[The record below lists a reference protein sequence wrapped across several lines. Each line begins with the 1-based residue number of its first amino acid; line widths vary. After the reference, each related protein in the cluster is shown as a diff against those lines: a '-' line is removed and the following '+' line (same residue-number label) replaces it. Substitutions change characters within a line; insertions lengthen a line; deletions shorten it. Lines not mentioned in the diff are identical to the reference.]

1 MSILSCNN
9 ITKSYIVDTILESL
23 SFNVEYGDVIGLIG
37 LNGSGKT
44 TLFNILAGETDKDSG
59 EIYIQKDIRV
69 GYLKQH
75 VKIDSHKS
83 LFNECLEEFDYLIQM
98 EKDIRDMENQI
109 AMLSEDGD
117 SVELNKLMDEYG
129 KISEEFV
136 ELNGFG
142 YESEIKGV
150 LKGLGFDDEDFD
162 KSVNIL
168 SGGQKSRLY
177 LAKLLLKKPELLLLD
192 EPTNHLDIDAIS
204 WLEKFL
210 KDYKGSALVISHDR
224 YFLDNIANRI
234 FYLENKKLY
243 IYNTNYSRF
252 MIQRKKDL
260 DLIRKQYEDQ
270 QKEIKRQEEII
281 TRFMNYGGSRYI
293 KQAQSRQKLLNKM
306 KLLEIQPDNK
316 KTKFNFQ
323 LNIQSGNDVLMV
335 ENISK
340 AFGDFTLLK
349 DISFNIY
356 KGERV
361 GLIGP
366 NGIGKTTLFKIIL
379 GELEKDDGLI
389 KIGHNVF
396 SAYFD
401 QEMDKLN
408 LENTIIDEIWDENPN
423 LTHYDIRTILS
434 QFLFVGDDIFK
445 EIKDLSGG
453 EKGRLALLKLMLSKA
468 NFLLMDEPTNHLDID
483 SKEVLEEALIDYE
496 GTVLVI
502 SHDRY
507 FLNKVTNKIIEL
519 TSEGIK
525 EYLGNYDYYL
535 EKKNEI
541 LYEDDEENE
550 KTKTQLK
557 IEKKKEKELLQIER
571 NKREKIKEIEAK
583 INGLEE
589 EINDIDSALCNPEIY
604 DNHEEI
610 INLSKNREE
619 LNIQLNELYD
629 KWIDLT
635 EGSVK

>member
-1 MSILSCNN
+1 
-9 ITKSYIVDTILESL
+9 
-23 SFNVEYGDVIGLIG
+23 
-37 LNGSGKT
+37 
-44 TLFNILAGETDKDSG
+44 
-59 EIYIQKDIRV
+59 
-69 GYLKQH
+69 
-75 VKIDSHKS
+75 
-83 LFNECLEEFDYLIQM
+83 M

-445 EIKDLSGG
+445 EIKDLAVVKRQISTF
-453 EKGRLALLKLMLSKA
+453 ETNVIKA
-468 NFLLMDEPTNHLDID
+468 NFLLMDDNKSL
-483 SKEVLEEALIDYE
+483 
-496 GTVLVI
+496 
-502 SHDRY
+502 RY
-507 FLNKVTNKIIEL
+507 
-519 TSEGIK
+519 
-525 EYLGNYDYYL
+525 
-535 EKKNEI
+535 
-541 LYEDDEENE
+541 
-550 KTKTQLK
+550 
-557 IEKKKEKELLQIER
+557 
-571 NKREKIKEIEAK
+571 
-583 INGLEE
+583 
-589 EINDIDSALCNPEIY
+589 
-604 DNHEEI
+604 
-610 INLSKNREE
+610 
-619 LNIQLNELYD
+619 
-629 KWIDLT
+629 
-635 EGSVK
+635 

>member
-1 MSILSCNN
+1 MPILSCNN
-9 ITKSYIVDTILESL
+9 ITKSYIVDTILDSL
-23 SFNVEYGDVIGLIG
+23 SFNVEYGDIIGVIG
-37 LNGSGKT
+37 LNGTGKT

-59 EIYIQKDIRV
+59 EIYIQKDVII

-75 VKIDSHKS
+75 VKIDSEKS
-83 LFNECLEEFDYLIQM
+83 LFDECLYEFNYLIQM
-98 EKDIRDMENQI
+98 EKDIREMENEI
-109 AMLSEDGD
+109 SLLSADGD
-117 SVELNKLMDEYG
+117 SDKLRKLMDEYG
-129 KISEEFV
+129 KISEEFI
-136 ELNGFG
+136 EQNGFG
-142 YESEIKGV
+142 YKSEIKGV

-177 LAKLLLKKPELLLLD
+177 LAKLLLNKPKLLLLD
-192 EPTNHLDIDAIS
+192 EPTNHLDIEAIS

-234 FYLENKKLY
+234 FYLENKKLS
-243 IYNTNYSRF
+243 IYNSNYSRF
-252 MIQRKKDL
+252 MVQRKKDL
-260 DLIRKQYEDQ
+260 DLFKKQYEDQ
-270 QKEIKRQEEII
+270 QKEISRQEEII

-293 KQAQSRQKLLNKM
+293 KQAQSRQKLLDKM
-306 KLLEIQPDNK
+306 KLLDKQIENK
-316 KTKFNFQ
+316 KTKFKFE

-340 AFGDFTLLK
+340 SFSDFNILE

-379 GELEKDDGLI
+379 GQLEKDQGFI
-389 KIGHNVF
+389 KLGHNVLPG
-396 SAYFD
+396 YFD

-408 LENTIIDEIWDENPN
+408 LEKNVIDEIWDDNPS

-445 EIKDLSGG
+445 EIEDLSGG
-453 EKGRLALLKLMLSKA
+453 EKGRLSLLKLMLSKA

-483 SKEVLEEALIDYE
+483 SKEVLEEALNDYE
-496 GTVLVI
+496 GTVFVI

-507 FLNKVTNKIIEL
+507 FLNKVVTKIIEL

-525 EYLGNYDYYL
+525 EYLGNYEYYL
-535 EKKNEI
+535 EKKNEV
-541 LYEDDEENE
+541 LYEDDEENG

-557 IEKKKEKELLQIER
+557 VEKKKEKELLQIER
-571 NKREKIKEIEAK
+571 NKRAVIKKIEAEINALEKEIE
-583 INGLEE
+583 N
-589 EINDIDSALCNPEIY
+589 IDNTLCNPEIY
-604 DNHEEI
+604 ENHEEI
-610 INLSKNREE
+610 LAFSKKREE
-619 LNIQLNELYD
+619 LNDNLNELYD
-629 KWIDLT
+629 KWIKLT
-635 EGSVK
+635 E